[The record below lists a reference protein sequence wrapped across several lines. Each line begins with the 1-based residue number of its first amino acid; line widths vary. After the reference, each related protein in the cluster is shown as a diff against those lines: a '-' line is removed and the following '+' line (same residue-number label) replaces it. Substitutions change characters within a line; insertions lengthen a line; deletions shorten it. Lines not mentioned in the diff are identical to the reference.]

1 MDQES
6 FRQLVRHYV
15 NRSSMKEAARHI
27 GVHEKYLY
35 RWLQRSDLAS
45 PRIAAYFGYW
55 PVKTKT
61 ITYETR
67 RPL

>member
-15 NRSSMKEAARHI
+15 NRSSMKEAAQKI
-27 GVHEKYLY
+27 GVHEKYLS
-35 RWLQRSDLAS
+35 RWLARPELSG

-67 RPL
+67 RR

>member
-6 FRQLVRHYV
+6 FRALVRDYV
-15 NRSSMKEAARHI
+15 RHSSMKVAAKQI

-35 RWLQRSDLAS
+35 RWLQRPELSG

-67 RPL
+67 AR